1 MPKVVD
7 HDEERHKLVVGA
19 IKYITDYGLF
29 GFTLR
34 GLAAQQNVTKGCLQ
48 HYYDS
53 KEALIL
59 DTIDHLESLFIEM
72 TESDID
78 ENFDLACVGL
88 HLMLPTNKR
97 RRGLWRVRLE
107 LGLLASQSDIVSDA
121 ISEWHHREFL
131 TGVKLLKKAK
141 AGSGRFKSDF
151 KPSTAYRSLL
161 AIVYGCAVTVNIN
174 PKHLTASVQN
184 EIIAKA
190 ISDLSE

>member
-19 IKYITDYGLF
+19 IQYITDYGLF

-48 HYYDS
+48 HYYAS

-59 DTIDHLESLFIEM
+59 DMIDHLESLFIEM
-72 TESDID
+72 TESDVD
-78 ENFDLACVGL
+78 ESGL
-88 HLMLPTNKR
+88 HLMLPTDRR

-107 LGLLASQSDIVSDA
+107 LGLLAAESDIVRTAMSD
-121 ISEWHHREFL
+121 WQHREFSA
-131 TGVKLLKKAK
+131 GVKLLKKYK
-141 AGSGRFKSDF
+141 AQHGDFHKGF

-184 EIIAKA
+184 EILAKA
-190 ISDLSE
+190 IYDLNE

>member
-29 GFTLR
+29 GFTLG

-72 TESDID
+72 TESDV
-78 ENFDLACVGL
+78 DLICVGL
-88 HLMLPTNKR
+88 HLMLPTNRR

-107 LGLLASQSDIVSDA
+107 LGLLAAESEVVRTAMSD
-121 ISEWHHREFL
+121 WQHREFSA
-131 TGVKLLKKAK
+131 GVKLLKKYK
-141 AGSGRFKSDF
+141 AQHGDFHKDF

-161 AIVYGCAVTVNIN
+161 AIVYGCAVTVNMN
-174 PKHLTASVQN
+174 PKYLTSSVQN
-184 EIIAKA
+184 EILAKA